1 MAESKEVADS
11 KRASEQIRRA
21 QELRIRSLLALGNG
35 AVCNRTRNA
44 TGIKADP
51 LKVSFDQGAADDK
64 IIIIAC
70 EPPENGKAKQ
80 CKTKE
85 KIKQTFSPGSKSK
98 TFATHWMAPLHPLC
112 IYTLSVNNYDRTSEK
127 DRAKTTVLLNDLC
140 NLALRLFYTGKCKE
154 IVINCKQNTIV
165 DIFSGKNGETMKK
178 FLAWFG
184 LLCAKLMQSNDPQKV
199 NHGNFLTF
207 GTMIECSRAI
217 PKKVPALDKRP
228 VCLLYDETDTYI
240 DLAKTYQEER
250 AEEHLYSESLKI
262 HQLPAE
268 QLYGAPLIEVVKL
281 LDDKSKENQ
290 STEDQTEIVQF
301 VLIPCAA
308 TLCFFSYNE
317 EHTEPNKQAEELQ
330 NWIAEFF
337 LTKLT
342 KEVSIRKSLL
352 PSQLHRLRLR
362 LALLT
367 TLCYSGLN
375 LEGKDRYSDCIYELL
390 RFACEPK
397 TLLSEYLCLIETCCH
412 ERFPFSDD
420 TGNEVAP
427 IGFRYKR
434 YKQIEIQYDF
444 SLHES
449 ESDRYKNRKSLL
461 SVKTYSDRQSDIL
474 HYSRGDSSM
483 DSSPASS
490 SVMLQGLAEKCQP
503 CQPTE
508 GRVLTA
514 IIYNCDGKRCKEQRV
529 QFWCSSGMQSTGVN
543 ECDIFKTM
551 KAKQTSEGQ

>member
-1 MAESKEVADS
+1 
-11 KRASEQIRRA
+11 
-21 QELRIRSLLALGNG
+21 
-35 AVCNRTRNA
+35 
-44 TGIKADP
+44 
-51 LKVSFDQGAADDK
+51 
-64 IIIIAC
+64 
-70 EPPENGKAKQ
+70 
-80 CKTKE
+80 
-85 KIKQTFSPGSKSK
+85 
-98 TFATHWMAPLHPLC
+98 
-112 IYTLSVNNYDRTSEK
+112 TSEK

-154 IVINCKQNTIV
+154 IVINCKPDTIV

-184 LLCAKLMQSNDPQKV
+184 LLCAKLMQSNEPQK
-199 NHGNFLTF
+199 
-207 GTMIECSRAI
+207 
-217 PKKVPALDKRP
+217 
-228 VCLLYDETDTYI
+228 
-240 DLAKTYQEER
+240 
-250 AEEHLYSESLKI
+250 
-262 HQLPAE
+262 LPAE

-367 TLCYSGLN
+367 ILCYSGLN

-390 RFACEPK
+390 RFACEP
-397 TLLSEYLCLIETCCH
+397 
-412 ERFPFSDD
+412 R
-420 TGNEVAP
+420 NEVAP

-434 YKQIEIQYDF
+434 YKQIEIQFDF

-461 SVKTYSDRQSDIL
+461 ASVKTYSDRQSDIL

-514 IIYNCDGKRCKEQRV
+514 IIYNCDGKRCKEKRV

-543 ECDIFKTM
+543 EYDIFRTM
-551 KAKQTSEGQ
+551 ACTCDERKKFLCEGIKQRARVEKDAYKGIFVVGHIFFDVRAAMQSFQPTYIPRSFAIRKHIQDYLACFCTNPENTPESAPTIKKAKQTSEGQ

>member
-1 MAESKEVADS
+1 
-11 KRASEQIRRA
+11 
-21 QELRIRSLLALGNG
+21 
-35 AVCNRTRNA
+35 
-44 TGIKADP
+44 
-51 LKVSFDQGAADDK
+51 
-64 IIIIAC
+64 
-70 EPPENGKAKQ
+70 
-80 CKTKE
+80 
-85 KIKQTFSPGSKSK
+85 
-98 TFATHWMAPLHPLC
+98 MAPLHPLC

-240 DLAKTYQEER
+240 DLAKTYKER

-390 RFACEPK
+390 RFACE
-397 TLLSEYLCLIETCCH
+397 
-412 ERFPFSDD
+412 
-420 TGNEVAP
+420 
-427 IGFRYKR
+427 
-434 YKQIEIQYDF
+434 
-444 SLHES
+444 
-449 ESDRYKNRKSLL
+449 
-461 SVKTYSDRQSDIL
+461 
-474 HYSRGDSSM
+474 
-483 DSSPASS
+483 
-490 SVMLQGLAEKCQP
+490 
-503 CQPTE
+503 
-508 GRVLTA
+508 
-514 IIYNCDGKRCKEQRV
+514 
-529 QFWCSSGMQSTGVN
+529 
-543 ECDIFKTM
+543 
-551 KAKQTSEGQ
+551 